1 MKKYTSLLLGIV
13 LLSACHK
20 NKADEPVTKPVEF
33 KETSYENLGTFDS
46 TGKPGYLLQPDPIS
60 SELLAYVN
68 NTLPEGKDLRK
79 TNPDLL
85 KSKSIADIAISIS
98 SDVFITF
105 VSQNT
110 GSGNAIAFY
119 TYPTANPPESEK
131 DIKTITYIFP
141 TAGSGTPLQ
150 AGDKV
155 KIGHFEPGTSIGL
168 VLLKSAWNAGTNTF
182 NNKVVHFCS
191 NDVLNPEVS
200 LDLNKHAVLFNYVSE
215 KKLLI
220 GFEDTD
226 RTTPICDHDFQDVI
240 LYATVTQ

>member
-13 LLSACHK
+13 LFSACHK

-46 TGKPGYLLQPDPIS
+46 SGRPDYLMQRDPIS
-60 SELLAYVN
+60 KDLLDFIN
-68 NTLPEGKDLRK
+68 NSLPEGKDLRK

-85 KSKSIADIAISIS
+85 KNKAIADISITFS
-98 SDVFITF
+98 SDVYITF
-105 VSQNT
+105 VSQFT
-110 GSGNAIAFY
+110 ALGNAIAYY
-119 TYPTANPPESEK
+119 TYPTSTPPVSEK

-141 TAGSGTPLQ
+141 NAGDWTPLQ

-155 KIGHFEPGTSIGL
+155 KIGHFEPGTSIGFI
-168 VLLKSAWNAGTNTF
+168 LLKGAWNRTTKSL
-182 NNKVVHFCS
+182 NNNVVHFCS
-191 NDVLNPEVS
+191 DDVLNPEVDAN
-200 LDLNKHAVLFNYVSE
+200 LKKHAILLNYVAE

-226 RTTPICDHDFQDVI
+226 RTIPTCDHDFQDVVI
-240 LYATVTQ
+240 YATVLQ